1 MGVLGHLTHQHVPWT
16 CLPGQFK
23 ALWTGDCI
31 TQAGAG
37 TLLFVFFPYDAAT
50 GAEQFP
56 LREVQTARGCT
67 PYTLCDACQSSLSHV
82 VTPDKALKS
91 EGCSRLPV

>member
-1 MGVLGHLTHQHVPWT
+1 MFWGTSHTSMCLGLVSQGSLKHFGQVTALPRLGLVLS
-16 CLPGQFK
+16 FSSS
-23 ALWTGDCI
+23 
-31 TQAGAG
+31 
-37 TLLFVFFPYDAAT
+37 FPYDAAT

-56 LREVQTARGCT
+56 LREVQTPRGCT